1 MFSQNFIFL
10 QFVYFFFCNF
20 LFMIYLILD
29 SIYRFPPHYT
39 IIAII
44 ILLLA
49 IFLPNSI
56 YEIYYK
62 VKEKTREK
70 SLFDYLA
77 KEEND
82 EYSKLESAWLDEIEN
97 IEGFPDNTSD
107 KLEEI
112 EQKMKEIRNIGEERM
127 LSKLNDNNR
136 EQD

>member
-10 QFVYFFFCNF
+10 QFFYFFFYNF